1 MLRIDAARAQLR
13 RPRPWSWCGARP
25 KTGPDDTFEARTA
38 ARSARVPVGEVA
50 RAARLSLWVS
60 RGPTDHFKYA
70 TSPFMTPEPVSA
82 AVSGAALRRPAR
94 GACELCLRL
103 GSIWRPNMST
113 KRRGTTPRGRGRPA
127 TLGGLERR
135 ARRKLAQPLGDGYA
149 APMGA
154 AVRSYGLRAHPIDGR
169 GPWSTH

>member
-1 MLRIDAARAQLR
+1 MTHTASETAAGAAEQRAALDASGGRRGSVNRRGGPSMLRIDAARAQLR

-50 RAARLSLWVS
+50 RAARRSLWVS
-60 RGPTDHFKYA
+60 RGPTDHVKYA

-94 GACELCLRL
+94 G
-103 GSIWRPNMST
+103 
-113 KRRGTTPRGRGRPA
+113 
-127 TLGGLERR
+127 
-135 ARRKLAQPLGDGYA
+135 
-149 APMGA
+149 
-154 AVRSYGLRAHPIDGR
+154 GR
-169 GPWSTH
+169 GPYPRT